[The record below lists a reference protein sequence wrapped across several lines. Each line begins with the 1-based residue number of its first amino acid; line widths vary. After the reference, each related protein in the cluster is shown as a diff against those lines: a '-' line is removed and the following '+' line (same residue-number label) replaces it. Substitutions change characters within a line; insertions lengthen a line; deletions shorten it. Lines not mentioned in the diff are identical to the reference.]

1 MPISRH
7 CHPQVIKQYNFRW
20 IPKGMIYLGIKLTSE
35 LGEMA
40 TLNFEPLLQNIKT
53 NLGKW
58 GKLNLKMGTFLHLI
72 WECPLVEPFWHSVLK
87 FLETWAGVALP
98 VSPRLCLLGDKTET
112 PTLTKRACPV
122 LTVGITTI
130 ETSRDCKFKIQTRF
144 EFVSRRGD
152 IY

>member
-98 VSPRLCLLGDKTET
+98 VSPHDIFPDKCKWRTTCADTNIRTSPLLARRVAAH
-112 PTLTKRACPV
+112 LATKLA
-122 LTVGITTI
+122 
-130 ETSRDCKFKIQTRF
+130 
-144 EFVSRRGD
+144 RRPRWMNKLNNKLV
-152 IY
+152 